1 VRSAGGERAQAAIEL
16 VAAALIIA
24 ITGLAVF
31 QLLAAGQ
38 AAAVADGA
46 AEAAAI
52 ALANGRD
59 PEAAARHAAPGWP
72 RDAVRVRTRG
82 DRVTVELAAPAA
94 LRALRGRLHVT
105 SAATAR
111 APR

>member
-1 VRSAGGERAQAAIEL
+1 MFPRSERAQAAIEL

-24 ITGLAVF
+24 VTGLAVF
-31 QLLAAGQ
+31 QLLAAGH
-38 AAAVADGA
+38 ASAVADGA

-59 PEAAARHAAPGWP
+59 PNAAARRAAPGWP
-72 RDAVRVRTRG
+72 RRAVRVRTRG
-82 DRVTVELAAPAA
+82 DRVTVELDAPAA
-94 LRALRGRLHVT
+94 LRALRGRLRVT
-105 SAATAR
+105 SEATAR

>member
-1 VRSAGGERAQAAIEL
+1 MSVHGERAQAGIEL
-16 VAAALIIA
+16 LAAALIVA

-31 QLLAAGQ
+31 QLLAAGH
-38 AAAVADGA
+38 AAAIADGA

-52 ALANGRD
+52 ALVNGRD
-59 PEAAARHAAPGWP
+59 PDAAARQAAPGWP
-72 RDAVRVRTRG
+72 GRSVRVRTRG
-82 DRVTVELAAPAA
+82 DRVTVELTAPAA

-105 SAATAR
+105 AAATAR